1 MAKVITISE
10 IKKIEVERNG
20 KKYSIF
26 VRLNPDENGDCHN
39 LSVVDICGYNIHP
52 LHFQESKKVV
62 IEAMGE
68 LLQQASYLLK

>member
-26 VRLNPDENGDCHN
+26 VRLKPDENGECHD
-39 LSVVDICGYNIHP
+39 LSVVDICGHNIHP

-62 IEAMGE
+62 IEVMGE
-68 LLQQASYLLK
+68 LLQQASCLLK